1 MLIVSKLS
9 EMSRRVFSREES
21 EYSEPKLRDEYK
33 HIVDTR
39 GGMHSIG
46 PQEKREESKNLS

>member
-46 PQEKREESKNLS
+46 P